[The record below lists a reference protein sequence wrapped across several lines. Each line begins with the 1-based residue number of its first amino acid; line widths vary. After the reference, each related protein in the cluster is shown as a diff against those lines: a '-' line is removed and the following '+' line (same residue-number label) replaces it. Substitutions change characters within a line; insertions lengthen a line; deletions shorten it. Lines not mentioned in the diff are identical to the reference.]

1 MDTSIY
7 ETFAPVAPPH
17 DCALCPRLCA
27 HRAEAGGHG
36 PVASRGPVSARV
48 LVVGLAPDAAG
59 DDGAANRTLYQA
71 LHRLGMAQHPGD
83 AEPPPPLSDTRVT
96 HTVRCAPPD
105 RMPDPVEVRTCNQYL
120 AGELATLPNLRAVL
134 ALGALA
140 HAAVLSACGIPPAR
154 IRFVHGM
161 IHLLPDGLIVADC
174 DGIGGALG
182 VDALESNILALL
194 KYLETAA

>member
-1 MDTSIY
+1 MDRPIY
-7 ETFAPVAPPH
+7 ETFAPIAPPH

-36 PVASRGPVSARV
+36 PASSHGPVSARV
-48 LVVGLAPDAAG
+48 LIVGLAPDTAG
-59 DDGAANRTLYQA
+59 DDGGTSGPLYHA
-71 LHRLGMAQHPGD
+71 LHRLGMAQHPGGAD
-83 AEPPPPLSDTRVT
+83 SPPPLSDTRIT

-105 RMPDPVEVRTCNQYL
+105 RMPDPAEVRTCNQYL

-161 IHLLPDGLIVADC
+161 IHLLPDGLILADC
-174 DGIGGALG
+174 DGTGHELA
-182 VDALESNILALL
+182 VDALESSILALL